1 MATTDF
7 NTPHAA
13 PSAANLFHALGAP
26 FNAIGRALVRA
37 ADNSA
42 QMQQVRR
49 LHDVSDAQLAARG
62 TTRTAEI
69 RRILASAGAI

>member
-1 MATTDF
+1 MATTDS

-13 PSAANLFHALGAP
+13 ASTANFFYALGAP

-42 QMQQVRR
+42 PMQEVRR
-49 LHDVSDAQLAARG
+49 LQDVSDEQLAARG

-69 RRILASAGAI
+69 RRILASTGAI